1 LRSAQIGSDTTPEL
15 NVAAKGV
22 RESAEILKQ
31 AGNLQMQ
38 LAQSQVIE
46 AQNVYV
52 NAKGKLDGNIQAATT
67 EAQTLQQSQKAAIK
81 SANMSPT
88 VGRLHSDAFYTDGMK
103 LSADSPSNVKKGFN
117 RTQRQ
122 ANEQRLMASLQSMTG
137 EQISSGLGGNVQ
149 FKHHQDSSGVTRTI
163 ATLEKTLIEKL
174 PAVLRQ
180 SFEAQSGNKFNTR
193 ESHNTEQAT
202 EFQKGANVFK
212 DTVEK
217 FIGFTPTLKL
227 DTTNLVVTL
236 NANQLLEKMPQFVLD
251 HAKPLIKEAIEN
263 ASVGP
268 NGKLQAGT
276 GSTLS

>member
-1 LRSAQIGSDTTPEL
+1 
-15 NVAAKGV
+15 
-22 RESAEILKQ
+22 
-31 AGNLQMQ
+31 M
-38 LAQSQVIE
+38 
-46 AQNVYV
+46 
-52 NAKGKLDGNIQAATT
+52 
-67 EAQTLQQSQKAAIK
+67 
-81 SANMSPT
+81 
-88 VGRLHSDAFYTDGMK
+88 
-103 LSADSPSNVKKGFN
+103 
-117 RTQRQ
+117 
-122 ANEQRLMASLQSMTG
+122 
-137 EQISSGLGGNVQ
+137 
-149 FKHHQDSSGVTRTI
+149 
-163 ATLEKTLIEKL
+163 EKTLIEKL

-193 ESHNTEQAT
+193 ESHNAEQAI
-202 EFQKGANVFK
+202 ELQKGANVFK

-217 FIGFTPTLKL
+217 FVGFTPTLKL